1 MVTAL
6 LLSLLLAQAATP
18 PKTAPAPQPATP
30 PKTAPTQPTTTKP
43 APPRTTTTRAPAST
57 AVAGMAITVTDG
69 KGTPFSDVTVDLTG
83 VSATSGKTNSAG
95 QLSFPGL
102 RAGTYRLRFSG
113 DEVTPFEREVTLK
126 AGEIAKLPVTLSPA
140 PVAAAPPAPVAPPPA
155 APAPAPRLAVGPA
168 GQPQVLSV
176 IDLVEKELIRGNQ
189 PRKDSLVACS
199 GNTRT
204 MLVQLN
210 DPQAQRVYDDAEI
223 AYYVIAGEGTI
234 KVDGRDVAL
243 KAGGY
248 AALPRSTAHSVTRS
262 GRRPLIML
270 ATLSGEPCEVAK

>member
-1 MVTAL
+1 
-6 LLSLLLAQAATP
+6 
-18 PKTAPAPQPATP
+18 
-30 PKTAPTQPTTTKP
+30 
-43 APPRTTTTRAPAST
+43 
-57 AVAGMAITVTDG
+57 MAITVTDG
-69 KGTPFSDVTVDLTG
+69 KGTPFSDVTVDMTG
-83 VSATSGKTNSAG
+83 VTATSGKTNSAG

-102 RAGTYRLRFSG
+102 RAGTYRLHFSG
-113 DEVTPFEREVTLK
+113 EGVTAFEREVTLK
-126 AGEIAKLPVTLSPA
+126 AGEIAKLPITLTAAAPPPPA
-140 PVAAAPPAPVAPPPA
+140 PVAAPPP
-155 APAPAPRLAVGPA
+155 PAPAPRVVVGPA

-189 PRKDSLVACS
+189 ARKDSLVACS

-223 AYYVIAGEGTI
+223 AYYVIAGEGSI
-234 KVDGRDVAL
+234 KMDGRDVPL

-248 AALPRSTAHSVTRS
+248 AALPRSTAHSITRS
-262 GRRPLIML
+262 GRRPLILL